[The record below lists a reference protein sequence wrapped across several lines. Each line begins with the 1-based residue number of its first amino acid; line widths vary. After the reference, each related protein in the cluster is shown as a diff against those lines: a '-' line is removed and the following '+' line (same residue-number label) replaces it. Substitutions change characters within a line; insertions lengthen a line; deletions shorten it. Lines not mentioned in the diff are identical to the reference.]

1 MLTKNDIIHF
11 YDRYKKNLKKEEQV
25 IARLLQVKDQ
35 EEWIDNLKKKS
46 RVMRSL
52 YIENEALLNMYVRPF
67 LENGDILSDELA
79 EEFLHQIIQADQ
91 EGYMDDL
98 AMRDVVVQLEPYFEK
113 TDH

>member
-52 YIENEALLNMYVRPF
+52 YIENEALLNMYVRIRF
-67 LENGDILSDELA
+67 W
-79 EEFLHQIIQADQ
+79 
-91 EGYMDDL
+91 
-98 AMRDVVVQLEPYFEK
+98 K
-113 TDH
+113 TGTF

>member
-52 YIENEALLNMYVRPF
+52 YIENEALLNMYVRPSVSGKRGHF
-67 LENGDILSDELA
+67 KRRAGRRVPAPDYSGRSGRIY
-79 EEFLHQIIQADQ
+79 
-91 EGYMDDL
+91 G
-98 AMRDVVVQLEPYFEK
+98 
-113 TDH
+113 